1 MLSNTSKSKP
11 NSTFSVLK
19 IGSLVRVT
27 LPMYEGKMA
36 IGVVSEFQIVYAAD
50 KIHLLI
56 WVEMILDGV
65 NRPFEPE
72 NLAVLPRIKNGFDH
86 AFVAELLKEAA

>member
-1 MLSNTSKSKP
+1 MLSNARKK
-11 NSTFSVLK
+11 STFSVIK
-19 IGSLVRVT
+19 IGSIVRVT
-27 LPMYEGKMA
+27 LPIYEGKMA
-36 IGVVSEFQIVYAAD
+36 LGVVSEFQVVYAAD

-72 NLAVLPRIKNGFDH
+72 NLEFVPRIKNGFDQ